1 MKAIIDMHTHTV
13 ASGHAYSTIHE
24 NIQFA
29 KKHGMKFLGTSDHG
43 STMTGGPAEYFFHN
57 LKVVPREMDGV
68 KILRGM
74 EANILDVNGNIDELD
89 SKALDGLD
97 YLIASLHI
105 VCIEPSTKEDN
116 TMAILN
122 VMDKEKVKIIGHPD
136 DARYELDY
144 EAIVKKAKEKNIL
157 LEVNNSSL
165 SPNTSREGARE
176 NILKYL
182 ELCKEYG
189 VRIIM
194 GTDSHICYDIGKF
207 GNCEKLLEEVEFP
220 IELVIN
226 YHENEIV
233 DFFNMDFEKVISK

>member
-43 STMTGGPAEYFFHN
+43 STMTGGPAECFFHN

-74 EANILDVNGNIDELD
+74 EANILDINGNIDELD

-194 GTDSHICYDIGKF
+194 GTDSHICYDIGVF
-207 GNCEKLLEEVEFP
+207 QYAEAIIEEANFP
-220 IELVIN
+220 KELVIN
-226 YHENEIV
+226 YWEDQIIE
-233 DFFNMDFEKVISK
+233 FFGI

>member
-43 STMTGGPAEYFFHN
+43 STMTGGPAEYIFHN

-194 GTDSHICYDIGKF
+194 GTDSHICYDIGVF
-207 GNCEKLLEEVEFP
+207 QYAEAIIEEANFP
-220 IELVIN
+220 KELVIN
-226 YHENEIV
+226 YWEDQIIE
-233 DFFNMDFEKVISK
+233 FFGI

>member
-194 GTDSHICYDIGKF
+194 GTDSHICYDIGVF
-207 GNCEKLLEEVEFP
+207 QYAEAIIEEANFP
-220 IELVIN
+220 KELVIN
-226 YHENEIV
+226 YWEEENIQKLI
-233 DFFNMDFEKVISK
+233 DNKW

>member
-165 SPNTSREGARE
+165 SPNTSRKGARE

-194 GTDSHICYDIGKF
+194 GTDSHICYDIGVF
-207 GNCEKLLEEVEFP
+207 QYAEAIIEEANFP
-220 IELVIN
+220 KELVIN
-226 YHENEIV
+226 YWEDQIIE
-233 DFFNMDFEKVISK
+233 FFGI

>member
-1 MKAIIDMHTHTV
+1 MHTHTV

-194 GTDSHICYDIGKF
+194 GTDSHICYDIGVF
-207 GNCEKLLEEVEFP
+207 QYAEAIIEEANFP
-220 IELVIN
+220 KELVIN
-226 YHENEIV
+226 YWEDQIIE
-233 DFFNMDFEKVISK
+233 FFGI

>member
-74 EANILDVNGNIDELD
+74 EANILDINGNIDELD

-165 SPNTSREGARE
+165 SPNTSRKGARE

-194 GTDSHICYDIGKF
+194 GTDSHICYDIGVF
-207 GNCEKLLEEVEFP
+207 QYAEAIIEEANFP
-220 IELVIN
+220 KELVIN
-226 YHENEIV
+226 YWEDQIIE
-233 DFFNMDFEKVISK
+233 FFGI

>member
-74 EANILDVNGNIDELD
+74 EANILDINGNIDELD

-194 GTDSHICYDIGKF
+194 GTDSHICYDIGVF
-207 GNCEKLLEEVEFP
+207 QYAEAIIEEANFP
-220 IELVIN
+220 KELVIN
-226 YHENEIV
+226 YWEDQIIE
-233 DFFNMDFEKVISK
+233 FFGI

>member
-194 GTDSHICYDIGKF
+194 GTDSHICYDIGVF
-207 GNCEKLLEEVEFP
+207 QYAEAIIEEANFP
-220 IELVIN
+220 KELVIN
-226 YHENEIV
+226 YWEDQIVEFFEI
-233 DFFNMDFEKVISK
+233 